1 MSNSRSRGAIN
12 TRGGRNLFFSPDWI
26 ADTAAQYHILHI
38 GAVFYGMCVCVCT
51 WDWGERGADRNIS
64 PFQFVEEDS
73 SSCLKGQAV
82 APEVEII
89 TELSGNIIAP

>member
-1 MSNSRSRGAIN
+1 MAAG
-12 TRGGRNLFFSPDWI
+12 F
-26 ADTAAQYHILHI
+26 TA
-38 GAVFYGMCVCVCT
+38 CVCN
-51 WDWGERGADRNIS
+51 WDGGERSTDRNIS

-73 SSCLKGQAV
+73 SCCLKGQTV

>member
-1 MSNSRSRGAIN
+1 M
-12 TRGGRNLFFSPDWI
+12 
-26 ADTAAQYHILHI
+26 
-38 GAVFYGMCVCVCT
+38 GAVFTACVCN

-73 SSCLKGQAV
+73 SSCLKGQPV